1 MSVNESVKSN
11 ITLGSL
17 SKAFS
22 SEIFWVLS
30 FTFMTFLSAQ
40 VEVPVQP
47 VPFTLQTMLV
57 ILAGAFLGAKN
68 GALSQIIYLFMGAIG
83 LPVFAGFSSFASLL
97 GPTGGYLLAFPLG
110 AYVTGLLLEKRR
122 SPIITWLAMALGT
135 LVIIFTGASYLSL
148 LFHRSFGNAFF
159 VGALIFSVWDIIK
172 ISAAASIYFSISRK
186 YSKLPL

>member
-11 ITLGSL
+11 ITLGIL

-68 GALSQIIYLFMGAIG
+68 GALSQIIYIFMGAIG

-110 AYVTGLLLEKRR
+110 AYVTGLVLEKRR
-122 SPIITWLAMALGT
+122 SLVITWLAMALGA

>member
-122 SPIITWLAMALGT
+122 SLIITWLAMALGT

>member
-11 ITLGSL
+11 IFLGSA
-17 SKAFS
+17 SRVFS

-30 FTFMTFLSAQ
+30 FTMMTFLAAQ

-57 ILAGAFLGAKN
+57 ILAGAFLGRKN
-68 GALSQIIYLFMGAIG
+68 GAYSQIIYLFLGSIG
-83 LPVFAGFSSFASLL
+83 LPVFAGFSSTASLY

-110 AYVTGLLLEKRR
+110 AYVSGLILEKRR
-122 SPIITWLAMALGT
+122 SIVITWLAMALAS
-135 LVIIFTGASYLSL
+135 LAIILTGASYLSL
-148 LFHRSFGNAFF
+148 LFHRSFGDAFF
-159 VGALIFSVWDIIK
+159 VGAIIFSVWDIIK
-172 ISAAASIYFSISRK
+172 ISAAASIYFAISKK

>member
-11 ITLGSL
+11 ITAGYA
-17 SKAFS
+17 SKVFS

-30 FTFMTFLSAQ
+30 FTIMTFFAAQ

-57 ILAGAFLGAKN
+57 ILAGAFLGAKK
-68 GALSQIIYLFMGAIG
+68 GAYSQIIYLFMGAIG
-83 LPVFAGFSSFASLL
+83 LPVFAGFSSTASLF

-110 AYVTGLLLEKRR
+110 AYISGLILEKRR
-122 SPIITWLAMALGT
+122 SLVVTWLAMALAT
-135 LVIIFTGASYLSL
+135 LAVIIIGASSLSL
-148 LFHRSFGNAFF
+148 LFHRSFGSAFF
-159 VGALIFSVWDIIK
+159 AGALIFSVWDIIK
-172 ISAAASIYFSISRK
+172 ISAAASIYFSLSKK